1 LCGAIFT
8 DEKFLATISK
18 RLESKWDKVS
28 PSSIQKIMYQDW
40 EHGIKRGFDGTK
52 DQEWNVSVPYEA
64 SVKRMSSL
72 IPNARSAEQ
81 RREMP
86 IVDGSIV
93 LKT

>member
-1 LCGAIFT
+1 MRHNIHRREVPGHN
-8 DEKFLATISK
+8 KQATGIQM
-18 RLESKWDKVS
+18 DKVS

-40 EHGIKRGFDGTK
+40 EHSIKRGFDGTK

-72 IPNARSAEQ
+72 IPSARSAEQ
-81 RREMP
+81 KREIP
-86 IVDGSIV
+86 IVAGNIV